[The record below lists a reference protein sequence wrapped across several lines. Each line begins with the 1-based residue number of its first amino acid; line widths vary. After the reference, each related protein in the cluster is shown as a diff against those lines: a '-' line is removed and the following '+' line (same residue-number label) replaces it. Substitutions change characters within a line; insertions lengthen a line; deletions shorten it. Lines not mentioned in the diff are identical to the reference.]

1 MTDCW
6 IEIGSQD
13 RLACRLIG
21 WRVPGPQA
29 AERRRKLRLLQKKRG
44 RGEPSQE
51 ALKACDWMF
60 LVTNVPEEKLS
71 FREAIV
77 LYRARWQIELLF
89 KHWKSI
95 GLIATLTGKNDAAIM
110 VRLWA
115 RLCASVIQ
123 HWLTVYCSWRPDLL
137 ISFA

>member
-1 MTDCW
+1 MPDTFRRSKRT
-6 IEIGSQD
+6 GS
-13 RLACRLIG
+13 
-21 WRVPGPQA
+21 
-29 AERRRKLRLLQKKRG
+29 KHLLHFLLLLCLFLCTYT
-44 RGEPSQE
+44 PSLGSG
-51 ALKACDWMF
+51 ATLSPLKA
-60 LVTNVPEEKLS
+60 VTNVPEEKLS

-89 KHWKSI
+89 KRWKSI